1 MSLASEIIQDAYDS
15 IGRGS
20 ELLDTDTSLTN
31 KGLRYLRSR
40 MEFLRKNDIILEE
53 TVADVTTTIELPTL
67 LTDELNEPAACTID
81 LINYLAVYIAAQ
93 SRTNIQD
100 LMLPTAQFSYDNM
113 ARLYRVHTIPNKI
126 PSKLLPLGQGSRRDQ
141 IAGTFFN
148 GQALDNDAD

>member
-20 ELLDTDTSLTN
+20 ELLTTDTSLTD

-53 TVADVTTTIELPTL
+53 TVSGVTTTIALPTL
-67 LTDELNEPAACTID
+67 LTDELDEPAACTID

-93 SRTNIQD
+93 SRLDAKDFMI
-100 LMLPTAQFSYDNM
+100 PTAQFSFDNM

-126 PSKLLPLGQGSRRDQ
+126 PSKLMPRGQGGRRGQ
-141 IAGTFFN
+141 ISGTFFN
-148 GQALDNDAD
+148 GQALADDAN

>member
-20 ELLDTDTSLTN
+20 ELLTTDTSLTD

-53 TVADVTTTIELPTL
+53 TVSGVTTTIALPDD

-93 SRTNIQD
+93 SRTNVQD
-100 LMLPTAQFSYDNM
+100 FMLPTAQFSYDNM
-113 ARLYRVHTIPNKI
+113 ARLYRVHDIPNKHT
-126 PSKLLPLGQGSRRDQ
+126 SKLLPRGQGSGRGQVLD
-141 IAGTFFN
+141 TFFN
-148 GQALDNDAD
+148 GQELANDVD